1 MSFYGCLTIP
11 GEFYNNDVI
20 DFMQDKTDEI
30 YVNETIEFVSYN
42 GNINRFSEEFFQEH
56 RIPYNIE
63 MDEDAD
69 GPSIFKIYRPNKNL
83 YIEIPYME
91 RNQEKINKLL
101 EKYPL
106 Q

>member
-11 GEFYNNDVI
+11 GEIYNNAVI
-20 DFMQDKTDEI
+20 DHMKDKAEEV
-30 YVNETIEFVSYN
+30 YVNETAEFVSYN
-42 GNINRFSEEFFQEH
+42 GSINRFTEEYFQTH
-56 RIPYNIE
+56 QIPYNIE

-69 GPSIFKIYRPNKNL
+69 GPSIFKIYRPKENL

-91 RNQEKINKLL
+91 KNQEKIRELL
-101 EKYPL
+101 EKHPL